1 MPGNGT
7 VGASYGDLLLT
18 SLVVL
23 GAVCIAA
30 FAVVRLAGRL
40 LATGRTRGAQLLSVV
55 ARLPLEPKRS
65 LYVVEV
71 AGRTLLV
78 GTSEMGLSLLSELD
92 GDQVRAQADDRP
104 SFGELVRKAWLGRRG
119 LGTRA
124 SPGASEARTA
134 ETAPRDLHDDATQ
147 RFSLAPPMR
156 EPVVSGTQDGGGQ
169 AAGARGR
176 SAAEARDGGGREH
189 GDVRGESMAS
199 EVGRQVVSGTQDG
212 GGQTAGE
219 RGRSAAEA
227 RDGGGRDH
235 GDESTAS
242 EAGRQVVRGARA
254 GEGQGAVI
262 SGERDAAPRG
272 GPSTEPGDAGREIE
286 AAGRRRHRD
295 GGTRS

>member
-18 SLVVL
+18 SLLVL
-23 GAVCIAA
+23 GAVCVAA

-78 GTSEMGLSLLSELD
+78 GTSEMGLALLSELD

-124 SPGASEARTA
+124 SPGTGEARTA
-134 ETAPRDLHDDATQ
+134 EAAPRALHDEA
-147 RFSLAPPMR
+147 APRSSSARAMR
-156 EPVVSGTQDGGGQ
+156 EPVVGGARAGGGQ
-169 AAGARGR
+169 VASERGR
-176 SAAEARDGGGREH
+176 SAGGARDGGGT
-189 GDVRGESMAS
+189 GDGDARGAS
-199 EVGRQVVSGTQDG
+199 P
-212 GGQTAGE
+212 
-219 RGRSAAEA
+219 
-227 RDGGGRDH
+227 
-235 GDESTAS
+235 AS
-242 EAGRQVVRGARA
+242 EARSQVLSGARA
-254 GEGQGAVI
+254 GGGQGAAMAD
-262 SGERDAAPRG
+262 ERDATPRG
-272 GPSTEPGDAGREIE
+272 RPATEPGDAVHELE
-286 AAGRRRHRD
+286 AGERP
-295 GGTRS
+295 